1 MYKSEKMKRLNW
13 KLILAVFLIIIS
25 VFIYIIHYAIFRDPH
40 HILIFL
46 IGDLAFVPIEVLLVT
61 LIIEHLL
68 KERERRALLNK
79 LNMIIGTFFSEVGTR
94 LLSDFTSFS
103 HDSAEISEHLIVTNE
118 WTEKQ
123 FRAAMDFVTGIE
135 PIFIAQKGNLNDL
148 HEFLFGKRFFMLS
161 LLENTDLF
169 EHESFTDLLL
179 AIFHLSEELVA
190 RDTLDGLPQSD
201 YEHLAGDIKRA
212 YTLLIREW
220 LAYVMHLKDNYPY
233 LFSLVIRTN
242 PLDADASPVVS

>member
-1 MYKSEKMKRLNW
+1 MKRMSW
-13 KLILAVFLIIIS
+13 KFLLALFLVIS
-25 VFIYIIHYAIFRDPH
+25 SIFIYILHYAIFSDPH
-40 HILIFL
+40 HIFIYM

-94 LLSDFTSFS
+94 LLSDFASFS
-103 HDSAEISEHLIVTNE
+103 HDSTEISKHLIVTNE

-123 FRAAMDFVTGIE
+123 FRAAMVFVTGVD
-135 PIFIAQKGNLNDL
+135 PIIDTQKGNLNDL
-148 HEFLFGKRFFMLS
+148 RDFLFGKRFFMLS
-161 LLENTDLF
+161 LLENPNLL
-169 EHESFTDLLL
+169 EHVSFTDLLL
-179 AIFHLSEELVA
+179 AIFHLSEELAA
-190 RDTLDGLPQSD
+190 RDTLLGLPQSD

-220 LAYVMHLKDNYPY
+220 LAYMMHLKDNYPY

-242 PLDADASPVVS
+242 PLDANASPVVT

>member
-1 MYKSEKMKRLNW
+1 MKRLCW
-13 KLILAVFLIIIS
+13 KLLLALFLIIIS
-25 VFIYIIHYAIFRDPH
+25 VFIYIIHYAIFTDPH
-40 HILIFL
+40 HIFIYM

-94 LLSDFTSFS
+94 LLSDFARFS
-103 HDSAEISEHLIVTNE
+103 HDSTEISKHLIVTNE
-118 WTEKQ
+118 WTEKD
-123 FRAAMDFVTGIE
+123 FRAAMDFVTGVD
-135 PIFIAQKGNLNDL
+135 PIIDTKNGNLSDL
-148 HEFLFGKRFFMLS
+148 RDFLFGKRFFMLS
-161 LLENTDLF
+161 LLENPNLL

-179 AIFHLSEELVA
+179 AIFHLSEELAA
-190 RDTLDGLPQSD
+190 RDTLVGLPQSD

-220 LAYVMHLKDNYPY
+220 LAYMMHLKDNYPY

-242 PLDADASPVVS
+242 PLDADASPVVT

>member
-1 MYKSEKMKRLNW
+1 MEKQYKMKRLSW
-13 KLILAVFLIIIS
+13 KLLLAFFLIIS
-25 VFIYIIHYAIFRDPH
+25 SLFIYIIHYAIFTDQH

-68 KERERRALLNK
+68 KEKERRALLNK
-79 LNMIIGTFFSEVGTR
+79 VNMIIGTFFSEVGTR
-94 LLSDFTSFS
+94 LLRDFACFS
-103 HDSAEISEHLIVTNE
+103 HDSSELSKHLIVTNE
-118 WTEKQ
+118 WTERD
-123 FRAAMDFVTGIE
+123 FRAAMNFVTGVD
-135 PIFIAQKGNLNDL
+135 PIINTQKGHLKDL
-148 HEFLFGKRFFMLS
+148 RDFLLGKRFFMLS
-161 LLENTDLF
+161 LLENPNLL

-179 AIFHLSEELVA
+179 AIFHLSEELAA
-190 RDTLDGLPQSD
+190 RDTLVGLPQSD

-220 LAYVMHLKDNYPY
+220 LAYMMHLKDNYPY

-242 PLDADASPVVS
+242 PLDADASPVVR